1 MPSMN
6 GQVLGKVHSHPGLSC
21 RVTLQGASAIA
32 RTSGCKDAAA
42 VAQDRDAPRLIDSE
56 PISQTI
62 KKPGNDCHYTM
73 HPPVLHAITKCAKA
87 DLQKLV

>member
-1 MPSMN
+1 MDKCL
-6 GQVLGKVHSHPGLSC
+6 GQVYSHPGLSW
-21 RVTLQGASAIA
+21 RVTLRGASAIA

-56 PISQTI
+56 PISQII
-62 KKPGNDCHYTM
+62 KKTRKRYTM
-73 HPPVLHAITKCAKA
+73 HPPVLHAITKCFKA